1 MSDIERE
8 RMRDAWG
15 YLPSYTPYMSGA
27 PTPAPHLGHT
37 KHLCY
42 MVESGVD
49 IDSYKRLVKDAKFIC
64 RNCGRAAAQSF
75 TGAHR
80 FSAFAAARPQF

>member
-1 MSDIERE
+1 MSDIEQY

-15 YLPSYTPYMSGA
+15 YLPSHAWYMTG
-27 PTPAPHLGHT
+27 TPAPAPDLGHT

-42 MVESGVD
+42 MVESSVD

-64 RNCGRAAAQSF
+64 RDCGRAAAKAENLCS
-75 TGAHR
+75 
-80 FSAFAAARPQF
+80 PVKL